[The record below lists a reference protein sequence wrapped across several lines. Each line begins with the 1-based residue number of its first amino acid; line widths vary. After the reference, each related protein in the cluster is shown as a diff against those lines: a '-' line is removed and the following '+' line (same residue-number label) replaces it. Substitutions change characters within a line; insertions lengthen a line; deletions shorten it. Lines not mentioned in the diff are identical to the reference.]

1 MQKRKSN
8 WKRALLVVT
17 ALMLVVSVF
26 AGCTSA
32 PEKKMD
38 ITMADTQFDSL
49 WLLNATAEYILEKG
63 YGYNVE
69 TIETTT
75 PIAQV
80 SLAEGD
86 IDIWMEL
93 WQQNWQD
100 HYDEVT
106 AAGKIE
112 NLGEAY
118 EGGPQFWIIPQW
130 VHEEYGINTV
140 FDMIDHWELFKDPE
154 DSEKGA
160 FYNCIIGWQCE
171 ALNNVKFETYGLDEY
186 YNNIAPGSSG
196 ALAAVLI
203 GAQKKEQP
211 IFSYYWAPTP
221 VMGMFDWYV
230 LEEPEYNKAVWD
242 QITKAKDDPSL
253 RPVSEACA
261 YEVLPVDKGINANLR
276 ETNPDIVA
284 MLEKMNVGLAPIN
297 KATAYAEENE
307 IQDWSEVAVWYLEGY
322 ESTWKA
328 WVTDDAYKKIKEAL
342 ALE

>member
-1 MQKRKSN
+1 MQLRKPN

-17 ALMLVVSVF
+17 ALLLVVPIF
-26 AGCTSA
+26 AGCASG

-38 ITMADTQFDSL
+38 ITIADTQFDSL
-49 WLLNATAEYILEKG
+49 WFLNATAEYILEKG

-80 SLAEGD
+80 SLAGGD

-100 HYDEVT
+100 HYDEVM

-112 NLGEAY
+112 NLGEIY

-154 DSEKGA
+154 DPDKGA
-160 FYNCIIGWQCE
+160 FYNCMIGWQCE
-171 ALNNVKFETYGLDEY
+171 ALNNVKFEAYGLDEY

-196 ALAAVLI
+196 VMAAVLV
-203 GAQKKEQP
+203 GTQKKKQP
-211 IFSYYWAPTP
+211 IFGYYWAPTP
-221 VMGMFDWYV
+221 IMGMFDWYI
-230 LEEPEYNKAVWD
+230 LEEPAYNKAVWD
-242 QITKAKDDPSL
+242 KITKAKDDPSM
-253 RPVSEACA
+253 RPLSEACA
-261 YEVLPVDKGINANLR
+261 YEVLPVDNGINANLR
-276 ETNPDIVA
+276 ETNPDVVA

-297 KATAYAEENE
+297 KATAYAKENE
-307 IQDWSEVAVWYLEGY
+307 IQDWSEVAVWYLKGY
-322 ESTWKA
+322 ESTWKK